1 MRTRLPV
8 LTTDQLS
15 IYLADHHAGATFGVE
30 LARRAR
36 AQNEGTGYGEFL
48 ARLTTEIEEDKRELE
63 QTMGALGVSRD
74 PLKVGL
80 GWAGEKVGRLKP
92 NGRLRG
98 YAPLSRLIELEGLLG
113 GVSAKLGLWR
123 ALKEIAREEPRLD
136 EAQLAKL
143 AERAQRQLT
152 GLRAQHRRAARE
164 ALTRA

>member
-1 MRTRLPV
+1 MGSSSR
-8 LTTDQLS
+8 
-15 IYLADHHAGATFGVE
+15 AGIG
-30 LARRAR
+30 
-36 AQNEGTGYGEFL
+36 QNE
-48 ARLTTEIEEDKRELE
+48 
-63 QTMGALGVSRD
+63 
-74 PLKVGL
+74 
-80 GWAGEKVGRLKP
+80 
-92 NGRLRG
+92 
-98 YAPLSRLIELEGLLG
+98 